1 MNENWIYLKEWYNPG
16 EQIFFLINYN
26 ENKLKEFRICFT
38 WVIWIIYTLQY
49 IPWIFWDSQNLVE
62 PWFWVEPIPK
72 TDLVVA
78 AENSERLGVKLATEG
93 DLLCSWVKPDFIIRL
108 ERFLF
113 DDGRNEFD
121 FFEVEPIFFKQLN
134 WNEVGGLVDF
144 SETWVEDLEERSHE
158 SNGGFFEDG
167 DGVSFRSDIWAW
179 TMGLSTELGKTFGSA
194 VGVPFDFDRL
204 DRSLSNCFVRAME
217 RKKESFVKL

>member
-1 MNENWIYLKEWYNPG
+1 MNEDRIYLNGKWNLC

-26 ENKLKEFRICFT
+26 EKKFNEFRIYFT
-38 WVIWIIYTLQY
+38 WVIWIIHTLQY

-62 PWFWVEPIPK
+62 AWFWVEPIPE
-72 TDLVVA
+72 TDLVVD
-78 AENSERLGVKLATEG
+78 AEYSIGFGVKFATEEH
-93 DLLCSWVKPDFIIRL
+93 LLGSWVKPDFIIRL

-113 DDGRNEFD
+113 DDGRSEFD

-144 SETWVEDLEERSHE
+144 SETWVEDLEKRSRE
-158 SNGGFFEDG
+158 SNGGFFEEG
-167 DGVSFRSDIWAW
+167 DSVSFRSDIWAW

-204 DRSLSNCFVRAME
+204 DRSLSICFVRAME
-217 RKKESFVKL
+217 IKKENFVKL